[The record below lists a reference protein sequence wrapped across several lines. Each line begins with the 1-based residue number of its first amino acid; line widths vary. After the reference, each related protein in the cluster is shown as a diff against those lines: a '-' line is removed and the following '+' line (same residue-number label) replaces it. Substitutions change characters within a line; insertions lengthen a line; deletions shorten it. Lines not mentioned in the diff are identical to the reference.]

1 MEGALG
7 RAAEYLYILPPWPS
21 SHPLLTLDLSQLG
34 ISGELGPVPGQFHCR
49 KFHILVYLLL
59 QFPCPS
65 EMWDALCLTPAS
77 CIHSTQ
83 PSSTTL
89 CSSLL
94 LPLCIC
100 WKPKLPEKDLQCL
113 STAPG
118 QNQGEQNQN
127 MTLVYHSTRQLCPL
141 TQSWERPLWAGA
153 RVPHFQKS
161 TFCLTHVWMR
171 WILII
176 HAHFMIDLMST
187 NSASRL
193 WLWMLI

>member
-94 LPLCIC
+94 LPLCMC

-141 TQSWERPLWAGA
+141 TQSWERPVW
-153 RVPHFQKS
+153 VFCNWSKS
-161 TFCLTHVWMR
+161 ATLSKKHILSHTCLNEMNTYHSCTFYDRSHV
-171 WILII
+171 
-176 HAHFMIDLMST
+176 HKFCF
-187 NSASRL
+187 
-193 WLWMLI
+193 